1 MAMLSYTQQRE
12 ALVQAAQRLSQA
24 GGMSPSGHGNM
35 SARLPEPGLML
46 LTSVSHLTHLTPEQL
61 VVITFDGEVVEG
73 SLDPTTREIVGMHS
87 CVYHERPEV
96 NAVIHTHSPRV
107 TSFAL
112 AHQPLPCRYEAFLRF
127 GITDD
132 IPVADWAPRGSR
144 EAVSYIVEQ
153 LKKHPTVPAVLL
165 ANHGLL
171 AFGSD
176 PLTTAQLII
185 IMEEA
190 AQLTL
195 DARAIGGAQ
204 PFPPGALEQERRH
217 MQQYGTKEV
226 YITIEPSHQ
235 EQEADSHDEYSL

>member
-1 MAMLSYTQQRE
+1 MATLRYTQQRE
-12 ALVQAAQRLSQA
+12 ALVQAAQRLGHA
-24 GGMSPSGHGNM
+24 GVVSPSGHGNM

-46 LTSVSHLTHLTPEQL
+46 LTSVSYLTHLTPEQL

-73 SLDPTTREIVGMHS
+73 SLDPTMREIVGMHA
-87 CVYHERPEV
+87 CVYRERQDV
-96 NAVIHTHSPRV
+96 NTVIHAHSPRV

-127 GITDD
+127 GMTDD

-144 EAVSYIVEQ
+144 EAVSSIVEQ
-153 LKKHPTVPAVLL
+153 LKKYPTVPAVLL

-171 AFGSD
+171 AFSSD
-176 PLTTAQLII
+176 PLATAQLII

-195 DARAIGGAQ
+195 DARTIGGAQ

-217 MQQYGTKEV
+217 MQQYGSRAV
-226 YITIEPSHQ
+226 CITLDPFHR
-235 EQEADSHDEYSL
+235 EQEANSHDE